1 MQHAPRSFLRVGV
14 IAALVALA
22 LDQASKVWLLSV
34 FGIASRGAVHLAPFF
49 DLALTWNKGISYGW
63 FQTESTGGELILLG
77 VKILAVIGLAI
88 WLTRVHSTL
97 AALGLGMI
105 IGGAVGNAIDRFAY
119 GAVMDFALFHVEIA
133 GKDRDWYV

>member
-34 FGIASRGAVHLAPFF
+34 FGIASRGAVHLTPFF

-63 FQTESTGGELILLG
+63 FQTDSTGGELILLG

-88 WLTRVHSTL
+88 WLTPVHSTL
-97 AALGLGMI
+97 PPVGLGLVL
-105 IGGAVGNAIDRFAY
+105 GGGRAHAPHPLSPFGGVGFS
-119 GAVMDFALFHVEIA
+119 
-133 GKDRDWYV
+133 